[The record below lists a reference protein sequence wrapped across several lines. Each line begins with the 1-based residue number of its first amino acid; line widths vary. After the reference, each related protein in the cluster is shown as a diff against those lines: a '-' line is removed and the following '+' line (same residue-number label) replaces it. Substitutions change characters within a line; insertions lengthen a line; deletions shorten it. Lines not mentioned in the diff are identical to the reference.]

1 MNIIPLRFRALLV
14 MVGLALGSFT
24 LSAVQSVVPEVP
36 ADRIESVSGPFYP
49 LDLSS
54 VANRRLT
61 ALGGRPE
68 AKVLTDQGENDLRG
82 LPLGEVK
89 FLGVPFAIPAGDA
102 SQLVVLRG
110 QSHEAYPNQIE
121 IPVGKRAGNIYF
133 LHGSAWSAPLVG
145 TYRVVYEDSTEVRVP
160 LRLRMELFDWW
171 QPGRTHVAEV
181 GWRGAN
187 PLHHN
192 VGLALFPWA
201 NPHPAKTIR
210 AIVAER
216 RR

>member
-36 ADRIESVSGPFYP
+36 ANRIESVSGPFYP

-68 AKVLTDQGENDLRG
+68 AKVLTDQGKNDLRG

-89 FLGVPFAIPAGDA
+89 FIGVPFAIPAGDA
-102 SQLVVLRG
+102 SLLVVLRG

-121 IPVGKRAGNIYF
+121 IPVGKRAGGIYF